1 MILARNFI
9 KGIQQKLGNKLLVEK
24 LLKTLDYSLIQHG
37 LSIESD
43 QECSDDNIR
52 FVESIFT
59 LIEESVSLVFYSQRA
74 ILRLLMP
81 DQISTQDLYEIFLKS
96 WLIEPLQKQLLE
108 SEISQAQSEKVV
120 SLIRM
125 SFEETKEDQG
135 ESVN

>member
-24 LLKTLDYSLIQHG
+24 LLKTLDYSLIQNG
-37 LSIESD
+37 LNIESD

-59 LIEESVSLVFYSQRA
+59 LLEESVSLVFYSQRA

-81 DQISTQDLYEIFLKS
+81 DQISTQDLYENFLKS
-96 WLIEPLQKQLLE
+96 WLIEPLQKQLL
-108 SEISQAQSEKVV
+108 
-120 SLIRM
+120 
-125 SFEETKEDQG
+125 
-135 ESVN
+135 